1 MTHKH
6 CRLRTDNEIMQ
17 LLMGYPEEDKT
28 YNLVRIPPRNE
39 HADYRHIDRRFFYS
53 CFNPIASGRRLVS
66 RLKRQRVPSKLY
78 KNTLNKWMHA
88 EFSTCQQ
95 CLHYNGKYPGSK
107 I

>member
-1 MTHKH
+1 MTHNH
-6 CRLRTDNEIMQ
+6 CLLKTDNEIMQ

-28 YNLVRIPPRNE
+28 YNLVRVPPRNG
-39 HADYRHIDRRFFYS
+39 HSDYRHIDRRYRH
-53 CFNPIASGRRLVS
+53 CFNSIESGRRLVS